1 MGSRTGSVTNFSGE
15 PSEEGLVLCF
25 ETRGEEDALLG
36 EMGGA
41 LPAGNR
47 EGNGLF
53 AAEFALEQFTEALK
67 EAPAFASLIKDFT
80 CNYVRAIRNIF
91 RKTQIPHIAYKGVK

>member
-1 MGSRTGSVTNFSGE
+1 MTSPTGSVTNFSGE
-15 PSEEGLVLCF
+15 PSEEGLVLCL
-25 ETRGEEDALLG
+25 ERRGEEDALLG

-53 AAEFALEQFTEALK
+53 PVAFALEQFTEALK
-67 EAPAFASLIKDFT
+67 EAPAFASSIKDFT
-80 CNYVRAIRNIF
+80 YSYVTTWKLSESA
-91 RKTQIPHIAYKGVK
+91 HKGVK